1 MTLYKV
7 FGRNSARNRFLVVSG
22 SFYAYTI
29 DAYPFVVGTV
39 EQGRTLSLQVLF
51 YFLSHVD
58 TSN

>member
-29 DAYPFVVGTV
+29 DAYLKLVTC
-39 EQGRTLSLQVLF
+39 SQVPILL
-51 YFLSHVD
+51 Y
-58 TSN
+58 

>member
-29 DAYPFVVGTV
+29 DAYAAVFRGRAFFNELPFVTFC
-39 EQGRTLSLQVLF
+39 RKP
-51 YFLSHVD
+51 
-58 TSN
+58 

>member
-29 DAYPFVVGTV
+29 DAYSFSP
-39 EQGRTLSLQVLF
+39 L
-51 YFLSHVD
+51 
-58 TSN
+58 